1 MLWLRSK
8 KTQMNSKA
16 KSKVFGFSSARVFH
30 QQFSGVRCS
39 PLLRFNSSAS
49 VKGYTKR
56 NIILAHFDEQAGT
69 LC

>member
-30 QQFSGVRCS
+30 PQWCTLQLTVAVVFIRFSKKIYKAKYYLGA
-39 PLLRFNSSAS
+39 F
-49 VKGYTKR
+49 
-56 NIILAHFDEQAGT
+56 
-69 LC
+69 